1 MISIIWYS
9 MSDALQILRSLDT
22 GRPVE
27 RRLQAGETLF
37 LTGER
42 ITHMFAVLIGRV
54 DLLRHMP
61 DGSAIRL
68 QTAGAGELLAE
79 ASLFS
84 QAYHCDGEGAEQSK
98 LLAFSKPA
106 VLTALEAK
114 PDVAL
119 ALLGHFAGR
128 LQALR
133 GQAALFAIR
142 SAHERVLAWLLMQPE
157 TGDGVRIDRTWKQ
170 IAAELGLT
178 HESVYRALARLERE
192 GAIARRGSAVQL
204 LS

>member
-1 MISIIWYS
+1 
-9 MSDALQILRSLDT
+9 MSDALEILRPLGT

-27 RRLQAGETLF
+27 RHLQADETLF

-42 ITHMFAVLIGRV
+42 ITHLFVVLTGRV

-61 DGSAIRL
+61 DGSVIKL
-68 QTAGAGELLAE
+68 QTAGSGELLAE

-84 QAYHCDGEGAEQSK
+84 QTYHCDAEGAGQSK
-98 LLAFSKPA
+98 LMAFSKPA

-114 PDVAL
+114 PDVAV

-133 GQAALFAIR
+133 GQAALLAVR

-170 IAAELGLT
+170 IAAEIGLT
-178 HESVYRALARLERE
+178 HEAVYRALARLERE
-192 GAIARRGSAVQL
+192 GSIKRLDGAAQL
-204 LS
+204 ILN